1 MTSLRYR
8 RCRTKRPRPSLRAG
22 EDQVKCEGYED
33 DSLEADFLA
42 EDAPGPYD
50 QPIDDLVAQLQ
61 GLQIKIQTHALAV
74 QARL

>member
-1 MTSLRYR
+1 
-8 RCRTKRPRPSLRAG
+8 LRAG

-33 DSLEADFLA
+33 DSLEADFLE